1 MSQLIQLEAQARD
14 TLGKGASRRLRH
26 QSLVP
31 AIIYGGGEAPESI
44 TLVYKDFIKH
54 LENEAFF
61 SSILTIMVD
70 GKEELAVIKAL
81 QRHPAKGFP
90 MHADFMRIVKGQ
102 EITMR
107 VPLHFVGQDVCP
119 GIKTGGVLDT
129 IAVDV
134 EISTLPKNLPEYLE
148 ADVSALEKGDSLHLS
163 DITLPEG
170 VSLVELSHGDD
181 HDQAIAIVQVP
192 RGPKEEE
199 TPAADAAEGGDEAAE
214 GGDAAE

>member
-1 MSQLIQLEAQARD
+1 MSQAFQLEATARD

-31 AIIYGGGEAPESI
+31 AVIYGGGEDPKSI
-44 TLVYKDFIKH
+44 TLVYKDFIKF

-70 GKEELAVIKAL
+70 GEEELAVIKAL

-107 VPLHFVGQDVCP
+107 VPLHFVGQDECP

-134 EISTLPKNLPEYLE
+134 EVSTLPKNLPEYLE
-148 ADVSALEKGDSLHLS
+148 ADVSALEKGQSLHLS
-163 DITLPEG
+163 DIKLPEG
-170 VSLVELSHGDD
+170 ISLVELSHGDD
-181 HDQAIAIVQVP
+181 HDQAIAIIQVP
-192 RGPKEEE
+192 RGPKEED
-199 TPAADAAEGGDEAAE
+199 TPAADAAKGDAAE
-214 GGDAAE
+214 GGDDAAE